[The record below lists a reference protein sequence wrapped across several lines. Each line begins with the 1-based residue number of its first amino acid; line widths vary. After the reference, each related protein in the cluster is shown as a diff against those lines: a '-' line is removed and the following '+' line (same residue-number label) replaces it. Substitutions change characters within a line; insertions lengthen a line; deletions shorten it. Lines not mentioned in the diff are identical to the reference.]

1 MAKVVDS
8 NRVSPEEIEAKVEE
22 VARKMEILRV
32 RYEQYFIGIEKV
44 PPATLRME
52 VARLIRE
59 LEQLKIK
66 NTAIKF
72 KMRTQVQKFTSYSTY
87 WNRTLREIEDGTYR
101 RQKDKMRRQAATAAE
116 IEAKSGKKAE
126 SAPTSP
132 ENQAKVQAVADE
144 AEDFLAALGLG
155 SPKAAPAAPIPGKTP
170 NAAEIAAHRQS
181 DMAAASNTARKP
193 AIVGASNP
201 AIVVAKPASN
211 PTIVVAK
218 PASNPAIVAAKPAS
232 NPAIVAAKPA
242 SNPAI
247 VVAKPA
253 AKPAIVQPAA
263 KPAIVQPA
271 AKPAIVQPA
280 SNPAIVA
287 AKPAIVQ
294 PAAKPAIVQ
303 PAAKPAIVQPAA
315 KPAIVQPAAKPAIV
329 QPASK
334 PAEPSPAGVA
344 RKPAIVGASKPAI
357 VIARPASA
365 QPASKPAIV
374 QPAANPVAPTN
385 NATGVSPI
393 PKLPTL
399 KKS

>member
-52 VARLIRE
+52 VARIIRE
-59 LEQLKIK
+59 LEQMKIK

-72 KMRTQVQKFTSYSTY
+72 KMRTQIQKFTSYSTY

-116 IEAKSGKKAE
+116 IEAKSGKIAE
-126 SAPTSP
+126 AALASP

-144 AEDFLAALGLG
+144 AEDFLASLGLG
-155 SPKAAPAAPIPGKTP
+155 GSKATPAAPISNNSP
-170 NAAEIAAHRQS
+170 NAPEIAAHRQS
-181 DMAAASNTARKP
+181 EMAAASNTARKP

-211 PTIVVAK
+211 PAIVVAK
-218 PASNPAIVAAKPAS
+218 PASNPAIV
-232 NPAIVAAKPA
+232 VAKPA

-280 SNPAIVA
+280 
-287 AKPAIVQ
+287 AKPVIVQ

-315 KPAIVQPAAKPAIV
+315 KPAVVHAA
-329 QPASK
+329 Q

-385 NATGVSPI
+385 NATGVPPI

>member
-52 VARLIRE
+52 VARIIRE
-59 LEQLKIK
+59 LEQMKIK

-72 KMRTQVQKFTSYSTY
+72 KMRTQIQKFTSYSTY

-116 IEAKSGKKAE
+116 IEAKSGKIAE
-126 SAPTSP
+126 AALASP

-144 AEDFLAALGLG
+144 AEDFLASLGLG
-155 SPKAAPAAPIPGKTP
+155 GSKATPAAPISNNSP
-170 NAAEIAAHRQS
+170 NAPEIAAHRQS
-181 DMAAASNTARKP
+181 EMAAASNTARKP

-211 PTIVVAK
+211 PAIVV
-218 PASNPAIVAAKPAS
+218 
-232 NPAIVAAKPA
+232 AKPA

-271 AKPAIVQPA
+271 AKPV
-280 SNPAIVA
+280 
-287 AKPAIVQ
+287 IVQ

-315 KPAIVQPAAKPAIV
+315 KPAVVHAA
-329 QPASK
+329 Q

-385 NATGVSPI
+385 NATGVPPI